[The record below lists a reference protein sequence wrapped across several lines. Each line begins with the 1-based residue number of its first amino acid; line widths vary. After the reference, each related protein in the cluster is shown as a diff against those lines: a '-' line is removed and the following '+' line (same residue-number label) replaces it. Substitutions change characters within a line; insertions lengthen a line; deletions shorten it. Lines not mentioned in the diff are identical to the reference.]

1 MSLSLSALAH
11 TWLIDLDGTVFK
23 HNSHLDGADQ
33 LLPGVREFWAALPA
47 GDIVVLMS
55 AREERYRAQTLA
67 SMAAAGLRYDHALF
81 DLPHGERI
89 LLNDTKPRGL
99 QTAVAVNLARD
110 AGLGGLAPF
119 SPLTE

>member
-1 MSLSLSALAH
+1 MSLPLSALAH
-11 TWLIDLDGTVFK
+11 TWLIDLDGTVFR
-23 HNSHLDGADQ
+23 HNGHLDGDDV
-33 LLPGVREFWAALPA
+33 LLPGVQEFWAALPA
-47 GDIVVLMS
+47 ADTVIVMS
-55 AREERYRAQTLA
+55 ARSTQYRARTLA
-67 SMAAAGLRYDHALF
+67 ALDAHGLRYDHALF

-119 SPLTE
+119 TLID